1 MIRTR
6 MYTSMWLPLSQ
17 VQNGG
22 LYQDIKINPLITWST
37 QDIFFL
43 KTNLHQDLRD
53 AEFLMVIQSHSLALV
68 L

>member
-22 LYQDIKINPLITWST
+22 LFQDIKINPSVTWST

-43 KTNLHQDLRD
+43 KTNLHQNLLE
-53 AEFLMVIQSHSLALV
+53 AEFPMVIQSHSLVLV

>member
-22 LYQDIKINPLITWST
+22 LFQDIKINPSVTWST

-43 KTNLHQDLRD
+43 KTNLHQNLPE
-53 AEFLMVIQSHSLALV
+53 AEFPMVIQSHSLALV